1 MDEFIWMARIKS
13 NGMTLPEM
21 AQWRDKDLSHHFKS
35 SIQAGSVSSYC
46 AFNVDQLAIVVEMPA
61 LNRPEQT
68 DPLAS
73 YQTPHSLLV
82 QQEWAQLTFEKRQQ
96 GTFNPD
102 RANILYSVAFAVPDQ
117 WSDEF
122 DDWYENEHIPMI
134 YECEHWAMT
143 KRYRIIQKDT
153 ASSTGSTHLA
163 LHYLTDAAGLD
174 APELK
179 AARLT
184 PWRNQWVQQAW
195 FNNSEKLI
203 YFRQR
208 MTP

>member
-35 SIQAGSVSSYC
+35 SIEAGSVSSYC

-102 RANILYSVAFAVPDQ
+102 GANILYSVAFAVPDQ

-134 YECEHWAMT
+134 
-143 KRYRIIQKDT
+143 
-153 ASSTGSTHLA
+153 
-163 LHYLTDAAGLD
+163 
-174 APELK
+174 
-179 AARLT
+179 
-184 PWRNQWVQQAW
+184 
-195 FNNSEKLI
+195 
-203 YFRQR
+203 
-208 MTP
+208 